1 MKEDEMN
8 RINLRAICFLIVL
21 MLSLNLIAIAQEY
34 SKPKASDT
42 AKQSG
47 MESRHNQSNQANA
60 GQPAT
65 LMAKLVDAEK
75 KAKEKAATVQVM
87 VKGIALIDP
96 AKVNERPRRG
106 QGHLHYQVDN
116 GPVIATTTTKLSFH
130 ELSLG
135 EHRIVVMLAG
145 NDHKPLGPQETLT
158 VTVP

>member
-1 MKEDEMN
+1 MKEGQMN
-8 RINLRAICFLIVL
+8 RINLRAISFLSIL
-21 MLSLNLIAIAQEY
+21 ILSVNLIAVAQEY
-34 SKPKASDT
+34 SKPKASTT

-47 MESRHNQSNQANA
+47 MESRDNQAGA
-60 GQPAT
+60 GQSAT
-65 LMAKLVDAEK
+65 LTAKLVDAEK
-75 KAKEKAATVQVM
+75 KAKGKAATVEVT

-96 AKVNERPRRG
+96 AKVNELPRRG

-130 ELSLG
+130 ELSSG
-135 EHRIVVMLAG
+135 EHQIVVMLAG

>member
-1 MKEDEMN
+1 MKEGQMN
-8 RINLRAICFLIVL
+8 RINLRAISFLSILILSVNLIVG
-21 MLSLNLIAIAQEY
+21 AQEY
-34 SKPKASDT
+34 LKPKASTT

-47 MESRHNQSNQANA
+47 MEIRHNQAGA
-60 GQPAT
+60 GQSAT
-65 LMAKLVDAEK
+65 LTAKLVDAEK
-75 KAKEKAATVQVM
+75 KAKGKAATVEVT

-96 AKVNERPRRG
+96 AKVNELPRRG

-130 ELSLG
+130 ELSSG
-135 EHRIVVMLAG
+135 EHKIVVMLAG